1 MHIMREILLDIA
13 CFFALAGVLH
23 ACAQKAEEADW
34 GHLDYVHEACDV
46 AHTASE
52 EACHGNHDVDIGRG
66 KGGGMSGAKR

>member
-1 MHIMREILLDIA
+1 MRDILLDIA
-13 CFFALAGVLH
+13 FFLAAAVALE
-23 ACAQKAEEADW
+23 ACAQKAAETVDW

-66 KGGGMSGAKR
+66 KGGGAGGAKR